1 MISAQPFIFATLALI
16 IFAFWFAFE
25 RSHPTAGDLVLIAE
39 LCAFSIA
46 CRAVFSFVPYFTPVM
61 AVFLLTG
68 VTLGSIKG
76 FVVGSLTALVS
87 NFFFG
92 QGPWTLYQMVS
103 WGLLG
108 AIFGLEKN
116 FVKKEF
122 ALMTK
127 KQKFLRCLVHC
138 VCALI
143 IIPFVTGP
151 ISDLSGVFMF
161 SVDSINSLFVLFAN
175 GFIFNLILAVSTVF
189 TLFVF
194 EFPFLY
200 LLNRVIQKQNLLS

>member
-1 MISAQPFIFATLALI
+1 MISAQPFIFAALGLI
-16 IFAFWFAFE
+16 IFAFYFAFE
-25 RSHPTAGDLVLIAE
+25 RSLPTAGDLVLIAE
-39 LCAFSIA
+39 LCAFCIA

-68 VTLGSIKG
+68 VALGSVKG

-103 WGLLG
+103 WGFVG
-108 AIFGLEKN
+108 AIFGLEKL
-116 FVKKEF
+116 FIKKEF
-122 ALMTK
+122 TLMTK
-127 KQKFLRCLVHC
+127 KQKILRCLVHC
-138 VCALI
+138 VFALV

-151 ISDLSGVFMF
+151 VSDLSGVFMF

-175 GFIFNLILAVSTVF
+175 GFVFNFILALSTVF
-189 TLFVF
+189 TLFIF

-200 LLNRVIQKQNLLS
+200 LLGRVIQKQSLLS

>member
-1 MISAQPFIFATLALI
+1 MTGVQPFIFAGLGLI

-39 LCAFSIA
+39 LCAFCIA
-46 CRAVFSFVPYFTPVM
+46 CRAIFSFVPYFTPVM
-61 AVFLLTG
+61 AIFVLSG
-68 VTLGSIKG
+68 IALGSVKG
-76 FVVGSLTALVS
+76 FVIGSLTALVS

-92 QGPWTLYQMVS
+92 QGPWTMYQMVS
-103 WGLLG
+103 WGFVG
-108 AIFGLEKN
+108 AISGLEKL
-116 FVKKEF
+116 FIKKEF
-122 ALMTK
+122 NLMTK

-138 VCALI
+138 VCALV

-175 GFIFNLILAVSTVF
+175 GFIFNFILALSTVF

>member
-1 MISAQPFIFATLALI
+1 MISAQPFIFAALGLI
-16 IFAFWFAFE
+16 IFTFYFAFE

-39 LCAFSIA
+39 LCAFCIA

-61 AVFLLTG
+61 AFFLLTG
-68 VTLGSIKG
+68 VALGSVKG

-87 NFFFG
+87 NFFFE

-103 WGLLG
+103 WGFVG
-108 AIFGLEKN
+108 AIFGLEKL

-122 ALMTK
+122 TLMTK
-127 KQKFLRCLVHC
+127 KQKFLRCLVHS
-138 VCALI
+138 VCALV

-151 ISDLSGVFMF
+151 VSDLSGVFMF
-161 SVDSINSLFVLFAN
+161 SVNSITSLFVLFAN
-175 GFIFNLILAVSTVF
+175 GFVFNFILALSTVF
-189 TLFVF
+189 TLFIF

-200 LLNRVIQKQNLLS
+200 LLNRVIQKQSLLS

>member
-1 MISAQPFIFATLALI
+1 MISAQPFIFAALGLI
-16 IFAFWFAFE
+16 IFAFYFAFE

-39 LCAFSIA
+39 LCAFCIA

-68 VTLGSIKG
+68 VALGSVKG
-76 FVVGSLTALVS
+76 FVVGSLTAMVS

-103 WGLLG
+103 WGFVG
-108 AIFGLEKN
+108 AIFGLEKL
-116 FVKKEF
+116 FIKKKF

-138 VCALI
+138 AGALVI
-143 IIPFVTGP
+143 SPFITGP
-151 ISDLSGVFMF
+151 VSDLSGVFMF

-175 GFIFNLILAVSTVF
+175 GFIFNFILALSTVF
-189 TLFVF
+189 TLLVF

>member
-1 MISAQPFIFATLALI
+1 MTGAQPFIFAVLGLI

-39 LCAFSIA
+39 LCAFCIA
-46 CRAVFSFVPYFTPVM
+46 CRAIFSFVPYFTPVM
-61 AVFLLTG
+61 AIFVLSG
-68 VTLGSIKG
+68 IALGSVKG
-76 FVVGSLTALVS
+76 FLIGSLTALVS

-103 WGLLG
+103 WGFVG
-108 AIFGLEKN
+108 AIFGLEKL
-116 FVKKEF
+116 FIKKEF
-122 ALMTK
+122 NLMTK

-138 VCALI
+138 VCALV

-175 GFIFNLILAVSTVF
+175 GFIFNFILALSTVF